1 MDVRDLEEEDKNDVR
16 EAWVEILLL
25 KENRSGEMNPRVA
38 ACFKQGDRRGIMFT

>member
-1 MDVRDLEEEDKNDVR
+1 MEK